1 MLKNRLIASLVAIM
15 MAHGSISHAAVD
27 ISQHQVVTS
36 KMLLQLRPGMMK
48 SQVQS
53 ILGTPLIHESSQGN
67 RWDYVYQRR
76 EGSEIKE
83 QRLVILV
90 FENEQLKSV
99 RGDIIPADSGLPN
112 TNAAESS
119 TGPRILAPPQKADSK
134 NLAGKHKSPEKTAT
148 KLVAARQ
155 DSAIKHDDRP
165 ADEAGA
171 VAEGGIVIDGEKL
184 ELQLDRKMSA
194 IGNASIHQDKQDI
207 FADSL
212 EYDVLNDELHA
223 IGNVRIEVDNAKI
236 VGPELRMQLSESI
249 GEMRN
254 ASISMT
260 NPVTPVLQK
269 RNTVSS
275 ETFAR
280 RLGDLQ
286 SQQIGSDDS
295 YTSATGLPVSDYSTN
310 TYNNPLTLNTTA
322 RSTKARGDAESI
334 LFEGEDKKR
343 LLNARYTTCEAGVDD
358 WYIKASEISLND
370 YTDSGSAKN
379 ARIEFK
385 GVPLLYTPWISFS
398 FNDQRKS
405 GFLSPT
411 IGSTSRSGFE
421 ALVPYYWNIAPNM
434 DATLATRALSKRGV
448 QLQGEFR
455 YLEDNFFG
463 ISNLEYLPTDSL
475 SNETRYYANL
485 KHQHKFGNGWS
496 AGYSLE
502 KVSDDQ
508 YFSEMSTRIVTTSR
522 VNLPQQF
529 NLDYADETWRFNAI
543 AQKFQ
548 TLQPDTLKQNLYP
561 YERLPQMTLVGNKYY
576 GDINANLYSQ
586 LAVFDIN
593 KNAPLTATGD
603 PRVTGTRTTINPSIS
618 IPFTR
623 PYGYVTPKFGI
634 HHTNYSLSDDPN
646 KESSYQRTLPTFSLD
661 SGLYFDRDFKIAS
674 RGYSQTL
681 EPRLFYVYIPN
692 RDQSNLP
699 IFDTS
704 LADLNFSS
712 LFSENQFVGNDR
724 INNANQVSF
733 ALTTRFIESSTGT
746 QRLSA
751 SIGQRYYFADQKVA
765 INYKDPTSFRKNNS
779 SDIVAG
785 ISGQLKNSWI
795 IDAFWQYNTDDSNA
809 VRSTISG
816 RYNPEPGKV
825 LNLSYSYRQDS
836 IDQSD
841 LSAQWPLGKGWYGI
855 GRANYSFRE
864 SRIIETIGG
873 LEYDAG
879 CWQARTVIQRVSTAT
894 AEANYALFFQLEL
907 GGLASIGANP
917 LKVIQRNIPGY
928 VSAGLIPDTYQQPYY
943 E

>member
-1 MLKNRLIASLVAIM
+1 MLKNRLIASVAAIL
-15 MAHGSISHAAVD
+15 MAHSSISDAALSLPQDHVLT
-27 ISQHQVVTS
+27 SQ
-36 KMLLQLRPGMMK
+36 MLLQLRPGMTK
-48 SQVQS
+48 SQVET
-53 ILGTPLIHESSQGN
+53 ILGEPRIPDDSNGD
-67 RWDYVYQRR
+67 RWNYVYQRR

-83 QRLVILV
+83 QRLVVLF
-90 FENEQLKSV
+90 FENGLLKSV
-99 RGDIIPADSGLPN
+99 RGDIIPATSDASNDIPKNNADALAIAPQVVTPGQKTENRNSGKL
-112 TNAAESS
+112 T
-119 TGPRILAPPQKADSK
+119 
-134 NLAGKHKSPEKTAT
+134 EKTVSEAT
-148 KLVAARQ
+148 AAPQANLVNNGSKPAIGTDTVAA
-155 DSAIKHDDRP
+155 
-165 ADEAGA
+165 
-171 VAEGGIVIDGEKL
+171 GGIVIDGEKL
-184 ELQLDRKMSA
+184 ELQLDRKMRA

-223 IGNVRIEVDNAKI
+223 VGNVRIEADNAK
-236 VGPELRMQLSESI
+236 VTGPELRMQLSESI
-249 GEMRN
+249 GQMRD
-254 ASISMT
+254 ASISMS
-260 NPVTPVLQK
+260 NPMAAILQK
-269 RNTVSS
+269 RRTASS

-295 YTSATGLPVSDYSTN
+295 YTSADGLPVTDFSMSQS
-310 TYNNPLTLNTTA
+310 NNPLTLNTA
-322 RSTKARGDAESI
+322 NRATKARGDAKAI

-343 LLNARYTTCEAGVDD
+343 LMDARYTTCEAGVDD

-405 GFLSPT
+405 GFLAPT

-421 ALVPYYWNIAPNM
+421 VLAPYYWNIAPNM
-434 DATLATRALSKRGV
+434 DATLAARALSKRGV

-455 YLEDNFFG
+455 YLQDNFAG
-463 ISNLEYLPTDSL
+463 TSNLEYLPSDSL

-485 KHQHKFGNGWS
+485 KHQHRFGNGWS

-522 VNLPQQF
+522 INLPQQF
-529 NLDYADETWRFNAI
+529 NLDYVDENWRFNAI

-548 TLQPDTLKQNLYP
+548 TLKQDSYP

-576 GDINANLYSQ
+576 GDINASLYSQ

-593 KNAPLTATGD
+593 KHAPLTATGN
-603 PRVTGTRTTINPSIS
+603 PRVTGTRTTLNPSIS

-634 HHTNYSLSDDPN
+634 HHTNYSLNDDPN
-646 KESSYQRTLPTFSLD
+646 NASSYQRTLPIFSLD

-681 EPRLFYVYIPN
+681 EPRLFYVYIPE
-692 RDQSNLP
+692 RDQSNIP

-704 LADLNFSS
+704 LTDLNFSS

-733 ALTTRFIESSTGT
+733 ALTTRFIESSSGA

-751 SIGQRYYFADQKVA
+751 SIGQRYYFADQKVTLPGVDA
-765 INYKDPTSFRKNNS
+765 RKNNS
-779 SDIVAG
+779 SDIIAG

-795 IDAFWQYNTDDSNA
+795 IDAFWQYNTDDSNS

-841 LSAQWPLGKGWYGI
+841 ISAQWPLGKGWYGI

-879 CWQARTVIQRVSTAT
+879 CWQARSVIQRVSTAT

-917 LKVIQRNIPGY
+917 LRVIQRNIPGY
-928 VSAGLIPDTYQQPYY
+928 VSTGLIPDTYQQPYY